1 MADLFSIT
9 APLLIRYPDVT
20 RHVMLERFP
29 HPEGLV
35 YFRTFW
41 DQLPLQQGVQLVR
54 GELRGSGPW
63 KVGAAVIT
71 VLGCHGTNPE
81 EAAEYAAWQ
90 FHLEQL
96 GDGYPGRDQL
106 AQIARDAGY
115 LP

>member
-9 APLLIRYPDVT
+9 APLLIRYPDGS

-54 GELRGSGPW
+54 GELHGSGPW

-71 VLGCHGTNPE
+71 VLGCHGTDPD
-81 EAAEYAAWQ
+81 EAAKYAAWQ
-90 FHLEQL
+90 FHREQL
-96 GDGYPGRDQL
+96 GDAYPGPDRL
-106 AQIARDAGY
+106 EQIAREAGC

>member
-9 APLLIRYPDVT
+9 APLLIRYPDGT
-20 RHVMLERFP
+20 RHVMVARFP
-29 HPEGLV
+29 HPGGVV

-41 DQLPLQQGVQLVR
+41 DQLPLQQGVLLAR
-54 GELRGSGPW
+54 GELHGGGPW

-71 VLGCHGTNPE
+71 VLGCHGTNPD
-81 EAAEYAAWQ
+81 EAAEYSAWQ

-96 GDGYPGRDQL
+96 GDSYPGPAQL
-106 AQIARDAGY
+106 EQIARDAGL

>member
-9 APLLIRYPDVT
+9 APLLIRYPDST
-20 RHVMLERFP
+20 RHVMVAQFP
-29 HPEGLV
+29 HPEGVV
-35 YFRTFW
+35 YFRAFW
-41 DQLPLQQGVQLVR
+41 DQLPLQQGVLLVR

-71 VLGCHGTNPE
+71 VLGCHGTNPV
-81 EAAEYAAWQ
+81 EAAEYSAWQ

-96 GDGYPGRDQL
+96 GDSYPDPAQL
-106 AQIARDAGY
+106 QKIAHDAGC